1 MSTVNSTSG
10 ARSLED
16 YQRSLS
22 AKGSSLSQNDFL
34 KILVAQMSNQDPM
47 EPTSN
52 TDFLAQMAQFSVL
65 ESITELSAS
74 FATSQAYG
82 MLGKYVHV
90 QDGNDIVYGR
100 VNGVVNE
107 KGVNYLLVGDTYYD
121 AANVIGVT
129 DPGAVESDIDK
140 QILQG
145 ASLIGKTVT
154 GTVTDADNVTT
165 TVSGT
170 VSKLIVQNGAVY
182 AVVND
187 TNVPISNITEVA

>member
-1 MSTVNSTSG
+1 MSTITQASG
-10 ARSLED
+10 ARTLED
-16 YQRSLS
+16 YQRSVS
-22 AKGSSLSQNDFL
+22 AKSSSLTQSDFL

-52 TDFLAQMAQFSVL
+52 TDFLAQMAQFSML
-65 ESITELSAS
+65 QSITDLSAS

-187 TNVPISNITEVA
+187 TNVPIANITEVA